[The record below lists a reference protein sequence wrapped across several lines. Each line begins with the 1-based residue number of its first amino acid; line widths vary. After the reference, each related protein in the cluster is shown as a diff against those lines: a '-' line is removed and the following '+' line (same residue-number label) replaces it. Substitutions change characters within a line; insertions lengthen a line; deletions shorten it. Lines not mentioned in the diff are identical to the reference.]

1 MTHINYVI
9 HISWPQ
15 EEFVNQP
22 GTKST
27 TFGSADQ
34 AVKSTDLEEGRGTVM
49 GRNSTQLI
57 PPQIFVVVVLKRYA
71 NYQIDIKRPD
81 VETSSNSKSW

>member
-1 MTHINYVI
+1 MTHINYII

-34 AVKSTDLEEGRGTVM
+34 AVKSTDLEEGRGFFGNEQHAANTARDFFM
-49 GRNSTQLI
+49 GGLQTICKL
-57 PPQIFVVVVLKRYA
+57 
-71 NYQIDIKRPD
+71 
-81 VETSSNSKSW
+81 SNWY